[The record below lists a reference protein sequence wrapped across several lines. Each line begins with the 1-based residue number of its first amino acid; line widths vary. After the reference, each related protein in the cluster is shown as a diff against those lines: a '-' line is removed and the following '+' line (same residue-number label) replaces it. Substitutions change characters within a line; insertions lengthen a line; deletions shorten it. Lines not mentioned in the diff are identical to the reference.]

1 MTTLLR
7 SENEDLKFMKEKEVF
22 EEDLLKK
29 SNICKKK
36 KKKKRR
42 KRSLGVPIE
51 RLLIQ
56 LLKLLLYGKWAH
68 FGIFHRFMI
77 RISSFSPW

>member
-36 KKKKRR
+36 KKKKAKKTKSGGTDREAPH
-42 KRSLGVPIE
+42 SIT
-51 RLLIQ
+51 
-56 LLKLLLYGKWAH
+56 
-68 FGIFHRFMI
+68 
-77 RISSFSPW
+77 

>member
-36 KKKKRR
+36 KKTKAKKTKSGGTDREAPH
-42 KRSLGVPIE
+42 SIT
-51 RLLIQ
+51 
-56 LLKLLLYGKWAH
+56 
-68 FGIFHRFMI
+68 
-77 RISSFSPW
+77 